1 MGSSGRKKEY
11 QSLEKQL
18 SDARA
23 KQTEVSPIEQSYL
36 DQFNQTQNLLN
47 SHDYRN
53 LGQYF
58 NLAPL
63 ADLQR
68 MQQYGYSN
76 NGQVA
81 TGADTSGLVQQ
92 QRDLASN
99 ELTRD
104 YGNMVQS
111 VVQGLQGQNN
121 QVGGAYEGI
130 RDQRLQNGVNGVGMQ
145 MNALVNRPH
154 SAWYNVGQGLL
165 KAGLGV
171 GTSLLTGGFSN
182 LFGGGGGGFGGI
194 DHGGFGH

>member
-1 MGSSGRKKEY
+1 
-11 QSLEKQL
+11 
-18 SDARA
+18 
-23 KQTEVSPIEQSYL
+23 
-36 DQFNQTQNLLN
+36 
-47 SHDYRN
+47 
-53 LGQYF
+53 
-58 NLAPL
+58 
-63 ADLQR
+63 
-68 MQQYGYSN
+68 
-76 NGQVA
+76 
-81 TGADTSGLVQQ
+81 
-92 QRDLASN
+92 
-99 ELTRD
+99 
-104 YGNMVQS
+104 MVQS